1 MYVTCIAKDIGNNKK
16 YQTCY
21 YEKQKAARKT
31 AGKFVDSVRDSEKSK
46 GTAAQVEV
54 KPEVVK
60 DVPDNIGRHGSDK
73 ERDLNP
79 EE

>member
-1 MYVTCIAKDIGNNKK
+1 MKDR
-16 YQTCY
+16 
-21 YEKQKAARKT
+21 KQQGRTAAD
-31 AGKFVDSVRDSEKSK
+31 KFVDNVRDSEKSK
-46 GTAAQVEV
+46 AKATQVEV

-73 ERDLNP
+73 EKDLNP

>member
-1 MYVTCIAKDIGNNKK
+1 MKNKK
-16 YQTCY
+16 QQ
-21 YEKQKAARKT
+21 EKT
-31 AGKFVDSVRDSEKSK
+31 TDKFVDSVRDSEKSK

>member
-1 MYVTCIAKDIGNNKK
+1 MKNKK
-16 YQTCY
+16 QQ
-21 YEKQKAARKT
+21 EKT
-31 AGKFVDSVRDSEKSK
+31 ADKFVDNVRGSEKSK
-46 GTAAQVEV
+46 GRAAQVEV